1 MIKALVFTAVGFTAC
16 WLYLK
21 PSDLDGV
28 VDVAR
33 EGVNT
38 TATVV
43 KNATEKDNIREAYD
57 ATVSTLRE
65 GAQRITGGQ

>member
-1 MIKALVFTAVGFTAC
+1 MIRALVFVAIGFTAC

-21 PSDLDGV
+21 GDLNGI
-28 VDVAR
+28 VDLAR
-33 EGVNT
+33 EGVNS

-43 KNATEKDNIREAYD
+43 KDATEKNDIQGAYD

>member
-1 MIKALVFTAVGFTAC
+1 MIRALVFVAVGFTAC

-21 PSDLDGV
+21 PGDLDGV
-28 VDVAR
+28 VDLAR
-33 EGVNT
+33 EGVNS

-43 KNATEKDNIREAYD
+43 KDATEKNNIQGAYD

-65 GAQRITGGQ
+65 GAQRITGVQ